1 MTPVTETLGTV
12 ARALSVLTVLAE
24 SKDAVGVKD
33 VATAL
38 DLPMSTSHRLL
49 DLLQEGGFVQ
59 KDEQRRRYTIGMEFL
74 RLANLVAQR
83 TSYGAAVQPA
93 LDRIAKET
101 GETTMYAEYLPTKRA
116 VMYSAKADSVQSLR
130 FRITLFQETPVE
142 WGASGQ
148 VILAFLPP
156 EVQKEIQAA
165 SRPSPISKQRLSR
178 TAFFERIEQVRKN
191 GYAIS
196 ENEKLPDS
204 VGIAVPVML
213 GADQI
218 GGSITLTIPKVRF
231 VRAKLAGYIDLLR
244 RETKAIAMGPL
255 QQRHPAA
262 KGKAK

>member
-1 MTPVTETLGTV
+1 VAETLGTV

-33 VATAL
+33 IASAL

-59 KDEQRRRYTIGMEFL
+59 KDAQRRRYTVGMEFL
-74 RLANLVAQR
+74 RLANLVTQR
-83 TSYGAAVQPA
+83 IPFSTAVQPV
-93 LDRIAKET
+93 LDRITKET
-101 GETTMYAEYLPTKRA
+101 GETTIYAEYLPTTRA
-116 VMYSAKADSVQSLR
+116 VMYSAKADSTHALR
-130 FRITLFQETPVE
+130 FRITLFQESPVE

-148 VILAFLPP
+148 AILAFLPA
-156 EVQKEIQAA
+156 EVQKDVQTA
-165 SRPSPISKQRLSR
+165 SRPSPLSKQRLSR
-178 TAFFERIEQVRKN
+178 TAFFERIEFVRKN

-196 ENEKLPDS
+196 EGEKLPDS
-204 VGIAVPVML
+204 IGIAVPVLL

-231 VRAKLAGYIDLLR
+231 ARARLAGYIDLLR
-244 RETKAIAMGPL
+244 KEAGAIAMARL
-255 QQRHPAA
+255 DQRHPAA